1 MPVPPQFKKGGK
13 PKPGGKP
20 GDKDAKSKDDN
31 LPPWLRGK
39 GKKKGK

>member
-20 GDKDAKSKDDN
+20 GDKDAKSCLLYTSDAADD
-31 LPPWLRGK
+31 
-39 GKKKGK
+39 